1 MIRITK
7 ILSIILLAVAFAGSE
22 AKAKVAAKHDFVVV
36 IDAGHGGKD
45 IGATDNNVKEKD
57 INLGVAKK
65 LAARIRKELKGVKV
79 VMTRDNDTYIT
90 LQERADIANRNK
102 GNLFISIHTNSVDK
116 SNPNRKK
123 VSGSSVYALG
133 LHKDQNNLQVAR
145 RENSVIE
152 LEKDYEQ
159 KYSGFDPSK
168 DESYIIFE
176 MAQKKN
182 LGQSLKFASL
192 AQKHLV
198 KDASRADRGVKQA
211 GFWVLWATSMPAVL
225 VELDFICNPNS
236 AVFMGSEKGQ
246 DKLSGALFKA
256 VEKYVDLQRD
266 KDNTASAAEEST
278 VTESEGTPLIASAP
292 EVRKTVEAPSTPT
305 RGYATKRRRR
315 SEAARKA
322 SALRNVETAAIPL
335 HRENER
341 VAIVEKK
348 SEQYVAS
355 ANAMEKSDETKKSKK
370 KKKRDSQKSGK
381 SKSNVRTYKNQQVV
395 VNSDGSLS
403 PMNGEERRKVEPKR
417 HQAASSYH
425 SKVGKITTV
434 YKIQILASADLLK
447 QNNPRFCGLTPIKSF
462 KENNLY
468 KYTYGESE
476 NLKEIEAL
484 LKSVKEKIPDAFIIS
499 NRK

>member
-1 MIRITK
+1 
-7 ILSIILLAVAFAGSE
+7 
-22 AKAKVAAKHDFVVV
+22 
-36 IDAGHGGKD
+36 
-45 IGATDNNVKEKD
+45 
-57 INLGVAKK
+57 
-65 LAARIRKELKGVKV
+65 
-79 VMTRDNDTYIT
+79 
-90 LQERADIANRNK
+90 
-102 GNLFISIHTNSVDK
+102 
-116 SNPNRKK
+116 
-123 VSGSSVYALG
+123 
-133 LHKDQNNLQVAR
+133 
-145 RENSVIE
+145 
-152 LEKDYEQ
+152 
-159 KYSGFDPSK
+159 
-168 DESYIIFE
+168 

-292 EVRKTVEAPSTPT
+292 EVRKTVEAPAAPA
-305 RGYATKRRRR
+305 RGAVYKRRRR
-315 SEAARKA
+315 SDAARKA

-355 ANAMEKSDETKKSKK
+355 ANATEKSDETKKSKK
-370 KKKRDSQKSGK
+370 KKKRDSKKSEK
-381 SKSNVRTYKNQQVV
+381 SKSGNVRTYKNKQVV
-395 VNSDGSLS
+395 VNPDGSLS